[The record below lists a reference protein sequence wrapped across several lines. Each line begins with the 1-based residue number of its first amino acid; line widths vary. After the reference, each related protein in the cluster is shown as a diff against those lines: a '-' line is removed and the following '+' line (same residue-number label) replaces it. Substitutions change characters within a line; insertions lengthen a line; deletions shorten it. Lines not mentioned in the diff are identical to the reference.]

1 MSDTRTRA
9 RATDPHTS
17 HEAAERASD
26 LAPVHYREI
35 GAALKRSPGT
45 IYSLAWRTGLSHV
58 QVARRLPEM
67 QKLGLAEPTGETAPS
82 PWGRACRVW
91 GERQLQRDVGE

>member
-9 RATDPHTS
+9 RATDPETS
-17 HEAAERASD
+17 HEAAERVGD
-26 LAPVHYREI
+26 LASVHHREI
-35 GAALKRSPGT
+35 GAALRKQPGT

-67 QKLGLAEPTGETAPS
+67 QKLGLAEPTGDTALSPS
-82 PWGRACRVW
+82 GRPCRVW
-91 GERQLQRDVGE
+91 GERRLQVAVGE